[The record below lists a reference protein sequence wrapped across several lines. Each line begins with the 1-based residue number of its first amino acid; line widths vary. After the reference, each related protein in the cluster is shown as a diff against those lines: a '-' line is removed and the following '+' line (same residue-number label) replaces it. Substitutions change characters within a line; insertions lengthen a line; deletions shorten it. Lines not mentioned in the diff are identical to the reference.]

1 MPHSM
6 LQSLT
11 IKDFAIIDALEV
23 ELGPGL
29 SAMTGETGAGKTII
43 VEALKLVLGARASTD
58 IVRTGKDRASVT
70 AIFDSKGL
78 PEPLATAMTNAG
90 IEVGDEIIIHR
101 AVGAQGKGRISVNG
115 VPTTV
120 SMLREIAAHLV
131 DISSQH
137 DNQLLLDET
146 RHAPMLDEFANLCE
160 LHTEYIDAHRIFSET
175 RRELETLESNE
186 RAAKEKLE
194 FLKFQL
200 SELER
205 AGVGEGEFESLEAE
219 RSRIKHSVLLKEKTS
234 GAHTTIAG
242 EETSALTLVSHAA
255 QSLEQCAEYEPD
267 ARKWCEALGR
277 ASIELEEAARELENY
292 VDGLGSDP
300 ARLEDIEDRLHLIK
314 GLARKHGGS
323 VEALLK
329 KQGEIAREV
338 NEVENYD
345 DILEAKR
352 AQLEEL
358 SNARA
363 DIAGRLSKARKKAA
377 ADMGK
382 KVASQLDDLSMA
394 KTGFVVETE
403 KLDEAEWDES
413 GPDRVEFMISP
424 NVGEPLMPLAKIASG
439 GELSR
444 IMLALKGALSR
455 SGEIAGTSV
464 FDEVDS
470 GIGGGVASVVGKKLR
485 ELAKCRQVICI
496 THLPQV
502 AAHAA
507 NHLMIA
513 KGVSGGRTTTSLFTL
528 DDAGRISEIARML
541 GGEKITDTTMRHAE
555 EMIGEAKT

>member
-1 MPHSM
+1 M

-29 SAMTGETGAGKTII
+29 CAMTGETGAGKTII

-58 IVRTGKDRASVT
+58 IIRTGKDRASVT
-70 AIFDSKGL
+70 AVFDSRGV
-78 PEPLATAMTNAG
+78 PEPLATAMADAG
-90 IEVGDEIIIHR
+90 IELGDEIIIHR
-101 AVGAQGKGRISVNG
+101 VVGAQGKGKISVNG
-115 VPTTV
+115 VATTV

-131 DISSQH
+131 DVSSQH

-146 RHAPMLDEFANLCE
+146 RHAPMLDEFANLGE
-160 LHTEYIDAHRIFSET
+160 LHSEYVAAHSRYAEA

-200 SELER
+200 SELEK
-205 AGVGEGEFESLEAE
+205 AAICEGEFESLEAE
-219 RSRIKHSVLLKEKTS
+219 RSRIKHSVLLKEKAS
-234 GAHTTIAG
+234 GAHAAIAG
-242 EETSALTLVSHAA
+242 EETSASMMVSHAT
-255 QSLEQCAEYEPD
+255 QMLEQCAEYEPR
-267 ARKWCEALGR
+267 AKGWCDALGR
-277 ASIELEEAARELENY
+277 AAVELEEAARELDNY

-300 ARLEDIEDRLHLIK
+300 ARLEEIEDRLHLIK

-323 VEALLK
+323 VETLLAR
-329 KQGEIAREV
+329 QVEIVREV

-345 DILEAKR
+345 DLLEAKR
-352 AQLEEL
+352 AEL
-358 SNARA
+358 DDLSKRRA
-363 DIAGRLSKARKKAA
+363 DVAGRLSKARKKAA
-377 ADMGK
+377 AEMGK
-382 KVASQLDDLSMA
+382 RVVSQLGDLSMA

-403 KLDEAEWDES
+403 TRGEDEWDES

-444 IMLALKGALSR
+444 IMLALKGALAR
-455 SGEIAGTSV
+455 SEEIAGTSV

-485 ELAKCRQVICI
+485 DLAKCRQVICI

-507 NHLMIA
+507 NHLRIA
-513 KGVSGGRTTTSLFTL
+513 KGVAGGRTTTSLDSL
-528 DDAGRISEIARML
+528 DDAGRVSEIARML
-541 GGEKITDTTMRHAE
+541 GGEKLTDTTIKHAE
-555 EMIGEAKT
+555 EMIKEAKT

>member
-1 MPHSM
+1 M
-6 LQSLT
+6 LHSLT

-29 SAMTGETGAGKTII
+29 NAMTGETGAGKTII

-58 IVRTGKDRASVT
+58 IVRSGRERASVT
-70 AIFDSKGL
+70 AVFDSGGV
-78 PEPLATAMTNAG
+78 PTPLSTAMTEAG

-101 AVGAQGKGRISVNG
+101 IVGTQGKGRISVNG

-146 RHAPMLDEFANLCE
+146 RHAPMLDEFASLGG
-160 LHTEYIDAHRIFSET
+160 LHAEYAGAHREFVEA
-175 RRELETLESNE
+175 RRRLEELESNE
-186 RAAKEKLE
+186 RAAKERLE

-200 SELER
+200 SELEK
-205 AGVGEGEFESLEAE
+205 AGVAEGEFESLEGE
-219 RSRIKHSVLLKEKTS
+219 RSRIKHSVLLREKTS
-234 GAHTTIAG
+234 GAHAAIAG
-242 EETSALTLVSHAA
+242 EEASALSLISHAT
-255 QSLEQCAEYEPD
+255 QMLEQCAEYEPD
-267 ARKWCEALGR
+267 ARKWCEALAR
-277 ASIELEEAARELENY
+277 ASIEIEEAARELEGY
-292 VDGLGSDP
+292 VEGLGSDP
-300 ARLEDIEDRLHLIK
+300 ARLEEIEDRLHLIK

-323 VEALLK
+323 VESLLTR
-329 KQGEIAREV
+329 QAEIAREV

-345 DILEAKR
+345 DILETKR
-352 AQLEEL
+352 TELERL
-358 SNARA
+358 SKCRA
-363 DIAGRLSKARKKAA
+363 DAAERLSKARRKAA

-382 KVASQLDDLSMA
+382 RVASQLEDLSMA
-394 KTGFVVETE
+394 KTGFVVETQMRGE
-403 KLDEAEWDES
+403 GEWDES

-424 NVGEPLMPLAKIASG
+424 NVGEPLMPLARIASG

-444 IMLALKGALSR
+444 IMLALKGALSG

-485 ELAKCRQVICI
+485 DLARCRQVICI

-507 NHLMIA
+507 NHLMITKSVA
-513 KGVSGGRTTTSLFTL
+513 GGRTTTSLSSL
-528 DDAGRISEIARML
+528 NDAGRVSEIARML
-541 GGEKITDTTMRHAE
+541 GGERMTDTTIKHAE
-555 EMIGEAKT
+555 EMIREAKR

>member
-1 MPHSM
+1 M

-58 IVRTGKDRASVT
+58 IVRIGKDRASVT
-70 AIFDSKGL
+70 AVFDSGGV
-78 PEPLATAMTNAG
+78 PAPLAKAMSDAG
-90 IEVGDEIIIHR
+90 IELGEEIIIHR
-101 AVGAQGKGRISVNG
+101 VVGAQGKGRISVNG
-115 VPTTV
+115 VPATV

-160 LHTEYIDAHRIFSET
+160 LHTEYVDAHRKFADA
-175 RRELETLESNE
+175 RRELEALESNE

-194 FLKFQL
+194 FLKYQI
-200 SELER
+200 SELEK
-205 AGVGEGEFESLEAE
+205 ADVVEGEFESLEAE
-219 RSRIKHSVLLKEKTS
+219 RSRIKHSVLLREKTS
-234 GAHTTIAG
+234 GAHAAIEG
-242 EETSALTLVSHAA
+242 EGASALTLISHAA
-255 QSLEQCAEYEPD
+255 QSLEQCAEYEPE
-267 ARKWCEALGR
+267 AKKWCEALGR
-277 ASIELEEAARELENY
+277 ASIELEEAGRELANY

-300 ARLEDIEDRLHLIK
+300 ARLEEIEDRLHLIK

-323 VEALLK
+323 VETLLAR
-329 KQGEIAREV
+329 QCEIAREV

-352 AQLEEL
+352 GEL
-358 SNARA
+358 KSLSRERA
-363 DIAGRLSKARKKAA
+363 DVAGRLSKARKRAA
-377 ADMGK
+377 TEMGK
-382 KVASQLDDLSMA
+382 EVTSQLCDLSMA

-403 KLDEAEWDES
+403 MREEPDWDES

-424 NVGEPLMPLAKIASG
+424 NVGEPLMPLARIASG

-444 IMLALKGALSR
+444 IMLALKGAF
-455 SGEIAGTSV
+455 SGSDEIAGTSV

-485 ELAKCRQVICI
+485 DLAQCRQVICI

-507 NHLMIA
+507 SHLMIA
-513 KGVSGGRTTTSLFTL
+513 KGVKGGRTTTSLCEL
-528 DDAGRISEIARML
+528 DDEGRVSEIARML
-541 GGEKITDTTMRHAE
+541 GGERMTDTTMRHAE
-555 EMIGEAKT
+555 EMIREAKS